1 MRCRAVRATAD
12 RDEDDNP
19 VVCITMGNM
28 RRMGVVDEF
37 AYAEIPPGM
46 ARQIAADLI
55 EAADVVERT
64 RTGKPRW
71 NVELHGTITRDIKRI
86 EVEAS
91 SMGAAMVDAVAAHPT
106 YRAKSA
112 TEIKPK

>member
-1 MRCRAVRATAD
+1 MRCRTVRATAD

-28 RRMGVVDEF
+28 RRVGAVDEF
-37 AYAEIPPGM
+37 AYAEIPPSM
-46 ARQIAADLI
+46 ARQIAVNLI
-55 EAADVVERT
+55 DAADVVERT
-64 RTGKPRW
+64 LAHKLKW
-71 NVELHGTITRDIKRI
+71 SVELRGTITRDIKRV

-112 TEIKPK
+112 TEIQK